1 MIDCGEWA
9 KEVVLLQQRW
19 GALKSER
26 STWWQHWYELS
37 EFLLPVN
44 GRFFLSD
51 RNKGYKRFNAIYDN
65 TGSDALNTLAAGMM
79 SGMTS
84 PSRPWFALTLADR
97 DLLAFEPVKVWLSL
111 VTGKIEDVFAA
122 SNVYRVLHGMYE
134 ELGCFGTAAALIA
147 DDYRN
152 VIHLHPFTIG
162 EYALSVD
169 WRGEVTTLYREFQKP
184 LAAVVAE
191 FGYENVSFAW
201 QNQFDRGS
209 LDQWVTIVHAIEPR
223 TDRDTNLPDA
233 KNMAWKSVY
242 YDASFR
248 ARPLRV
254 SGFKSFPC
262 VCPRWKTVGGDIYG
276 LSPGMFALGDIKG
289 LQNAEFRMQQG
300 IDYQANPPLQVPTSM
315 KNRELEIFPG
325 GISYYDA
332 TGAGAAIKTAF
343 DVQLDLRGLMEKQ
356 QDCRLRINKAFYSD
370 LFLMISQQ
378 PANGSMTATEVAARN
393 EEKMLM
399 LGPVVERLS
408 NELLAPLI
416 ETTFARLLEGGLLP
430 PAPQELAGHELNIEY
445 VSILAQ
451 AQKAVAVSGMERF
464 AQSIGQIATFA
475 PSILDKLNADEYADA
490 LAEKL
495 GVDPQLIVSDKQV
508 ALIRQQRADAQA
520 QQQKMAMMQQGA
532 DVMNKAGSVST
543 QPGTAA
549 GDLMQSMR
557 AQAAL
562 KAGV

>member
-1 MIDCGEWA
+1 MIDRTEWA
-9 KEVVLLQQRW
+9 KESVLLNQRW
-19 GALKSER
+19 QALKSER
-26 STWWQHWYELS
+26 STWWEHWYELS
-37 EFLLPVN
+37 EYLLPVN

-51 RNKGYKRFNAIYDN
+51 RNKGYKRYNAIYDN
-65 TGSDALNTLAAGMM
+65 TGCDALNTLAAGMM

-84 PSRPWFALTLADR
+84 PSRPWFALTLSDR
-97 DLLAFEPVKVWLSL
+97 DLIQFEPVKVWLSQ
-111 VTGKIEDVFAA
+111 VTSKIEDVFAG
-122 SNVYRVLHGMYE
+122 SNTYRVLHGMYE

-147 DDYRN
+147 DDFQN
-152 VIHLHPFTIG
+152 VLHLHPFTIG
-162 EYALSVD
+162 EYAISTD

-191 FGYENVSFAW
+191 FGYENLSFAW

-223 TDRDTNLPDA
+223 SDREAFLPDSA
-233 KNMAWKSVY
+233 NMPWKSVY

-248 ARPLRV
+248 AKPLRV

-262 VCPRWKTVGGDIYG
+262 ICPRWKTVGGDIYG
-276 LSPGMFALGDIKG
+276 LSPGMFALGDVKG

-300 IDYQANPPLQVPTSM
+300 IDYQSNPPLQVPSSM

-332 TGAGAAIKTAF
+332 SGAGAAIKTAF

-356 QDCRLRINKAFYSD
+356 QDCRQRINKAFYSD

-408 NELLAPLI
+408 NELLKPLI
-416 ETTFARLLEGGLLP
+416 ETAFARLLTAGLLP
-430 PAPQELAGHELNIEY
+430 PPPQELSGHQLNIEY

-464 AQSIGQIATFA
+464 AQSIGQIASFA

-490 LAEKL
+490 LADKL
-495 GVDPQLIVSDKQV
+495 GVDPQLINSDKQT
-508 ALIRQQRADAQA
+508 ALIRQQRQQQQEQA
-520 QQQKMAMMQQGA
+520 QKMAMLEQGA
-532 DVMNKAGSVST
+532 NVAQKVGGLST

-549 GDLMQSMR
+549 GDFMQGMQG
-557 AQAAL
+557 QAA
-562 KAGV
+562 

>member
-1 MIDCGEWA
+1 MDRAAWA
-9 KEVVLLQQRW
+9 KESVLLNQRW
-19 GALKSER
+19 QALKSER
-26 STWWQHWYELS
+26 ASWWEHWYELS

-44 GRFFLSD
+44 GRFFASD
-51 RNKGYKRFNAIYDN
+51 RNKGYKRYNAIYDN
-65 TGSDALNTLAAGMM
+65 TGCEALNTLAAGMM

-84 PSRPWFALTLADR
+84 PSRPWFALTLSDK
-97 DLLAFEPVKVWLSL
+97 DLLAFEPVKVWLSR

-147 DDYRN
+147 DDDRN
-152 VIHLHPFTIG
+152 VIHLQPFTIG
-162 EYALSVD
+162 EYALSTD
-169 WRGEVTTLYREFQKP
+169 WRGEATTLYREFQKP

-191 FGYENVSFAW
+191 FGYENLSFAW
-201 QNQFDRGS
+201 RNQFDRGS

-223 TDRDTNLPDA
+223 TDREASLPDA
-233 KNMAWKSVY
+233 ANMPWKSVY
-242 YDASFR
+242 YDAAFR
-248 ARPLRV
+248 AKPLRI

-300 IDYQANPPLQVPTSM
+300 IDYQSNPPLQVPTSM

-332 TGAGAAIKTAF
+332 TGPGAAIKTAF

-356 QDCRLRINKAFYSD
+356 QDCRQRINKAFYSD

-378 PANGSMTATEVAARN
+378 PANGAMTATEVAARN

-416 ETTFARLLEGGLLP
+416 ETTFQRLLTAGLLP
-430 PAPQELAGHELNIEY
+430 PAPPELSGHALNIEY

-451 AQKAVAVSGMERF
+451 AQKAVAVSGVDRF
-464 AQSIGQIATFA
+464 IQSVGQIAQLQPA
-475 PSILDKLNADEYADA
+475 ALDKLNGDEVLDYLAD
-490 LAEKL
+490 KL
-495 GVDPQLIVSDKQV
+495 GVDPRLINSDKQTAV
-508 ALIRQQRADAQA
+508 IRQQRQQQQEQA
-520 QQQKMAMMQQGA
+520 QKMALLEQGA
-532 DVMNKAGSVST
+532 NIASKAGGIST
-543 QPGTAA
+543 QPGSAA
-549 GDLMQSMR
+549 GDLLQQMR
-557 AQAAL
+557 GRAA
-562 KAGV
+562 